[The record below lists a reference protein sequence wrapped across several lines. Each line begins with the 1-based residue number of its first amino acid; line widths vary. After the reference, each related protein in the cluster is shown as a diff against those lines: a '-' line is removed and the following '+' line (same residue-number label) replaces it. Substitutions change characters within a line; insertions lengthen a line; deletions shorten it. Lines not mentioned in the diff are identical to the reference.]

1 MNIMINKIKLLSL
14 AYLFLVMPE
23 VFAAVTL
30 TGTQK
35 SFEQAFESL
44 LKSDAAVAEEWDIE
58 IGKKIKTHPTNFLKT
73 LKRYRNKV
81 TRLDALL
88 GNLGPEFVDDFSRQK
103 IELQKRIQSLG
114 SVNSGTLRPVRKE
127 CIEELKKQIKD
138 ISGTVD

>member
-1 MNIMINKIKLLSL
+1 MMNKINLLSL
-14 AYLFLVMPE
+14 ACVFFVVPE
-23 VFAAVTL
+23 VFAAANL

-44 LKSDAAVAEEWDIE
+44 LKSDGAVAEEWDIE
-58 IGKKIKTHPTNFLKT
+58 IGKKIKTHPTNFLKA
-73 LKRYRNKV
+73 LKGYRNKV

-114 SVNSGTLRPVRKE
+114 SVNSGTLKPVAKE
-127 CIEELKKQIKD
+127 CIEVLKKQIKD
-138 ISGTVD
+138 INGTVD